1 MAMLELYHWE
11 PNAAS
16 GRVLIAL
23 KEKGL
28 EFQSRYL
35 DVLAF
40 EQFAPDFLALNPVGQ
55 APVLVHD
62 GEAFNEASFIC
73 EYLDETFP
81 DHPLMPNA
89 PLDRWAARAWQK
101 YVDDY
106 LAAAASDLAWAALG
120 QSSLKARNWA
130 SLEQAVVGIPA
141 KERRDQWQAAL
152 AGADEELLDKA
163 RERIR
168 LTVAKMEADLDG
180 RDWLAPGGFSLADI
194 AVYPYANYLPRIAPE
209 LVNAETAPRTLVWL
223 KRMSERPAVK
233 AADAMS
239 RTGDAYA
246 VAAPGPEHVRWG

>member
-28 EFQSRYL
+28 EFESRYL

-40 EQFAPDFLALNPVGQ
+40 EQFAPDFLALNPAGQ
-55 APVLVHD
+55 APVLVRD
-62 GEAFNEASFIC
+62 DQAFNEASFIC
-73 EYLDETFP
+73 EYLDEAFP
-81 DHPLMPNA
+81 EHPLMPKA

-106 LAAAASDLAWAALG
+106 LAAAASDMAWAALG
-120 QSSLKARNWA
+120 QSSVKAGDWA
-130 SLEQAVVGIPA
+130 TLEEAVVAIPS

-152 AGADEELLDKA
+152 AGLDQELLEKA

-168 LTVAKMEADLDG
+168 LALARMEADLDG
-180 RDWLAPGGFSLADI
+180 RDWLAPGGYSLADI

-209 LVNAETAPRTLVWL
+209 LLEDAPRTRAWL
-223 KRMSERPAVK
+223 KRMSERPAVR
-233 AADAMS
+233 AAEAMGRS
-239 RTGDAYA
+239 ADAYA
-246 VAAPGPEHVRWG
+246 LAAPGPEHIRWG